1 MLDLLHPRHAL
12 VAYVYIV
19 FVAMIFRYR
28 FIIQPLWRAYDRF
41 AEGGIVQKSGAWI
54 SGWLPWMKVTE
65 EEESTPRIGRF
76 DRLKILLGMMLRL
89 KDDSQLKGIERFLAI
104 ESLMILAP
112 ISAALVLRLLL
123 GQPTELEWT
132 RIQFIIAITF
142 ATIWL
147 SIDIRKSHQISTSL
161 RKLESNY
168 ADPDVLRYGFQ
179 SILWTRDKL
188 VSLSEWEPEQVE
200 IEPAEDKPSD
210 VESSTLAKSAQ
221 EMASAAVVGVKRAAA
236 MGVATIDGQLQ
247 AQVNKVTGRSRLA
260 SFTRHTFI
268 VLSPLFMIYGVLPWL
283 G

>member
-19 FVAMIFRYR
+19 LVAMIFRYR

-54 SGWLPWMKVTE
+54 GGWLPWMKVTE

-76 DRLKILLGMMLRL
+76 NRLKILLGMMLRL

-123 GQPTELEWT
+123 GQPIELEWT

-147 SIDIRKSHQISTSL
+147 SIDIRKSHQISISL

-188 VSLSEWEPEQVE
+188 VSLSEWEPEKVE

-221 EMASAAVVGVKRAAA
+221 EMASAAVAGVKRAAA
-236 MGVATIDGQLQ
+236 MGVTTIDDQLQ
-247 AQVNKVTGRSRLA
+247 AQVDKVTGRSRLA

>member
-19 FVAMIFRYR
+19 LVAMIFRYR

-54 SGWLPWMKVTE
+54 GGWLPWMKVTE
-65 EEESTPRIGRF
+65 EEESTPRIGRVG
-76 DRLKILLGMMLRL
+76 RLKILLVMMLRL

-123 GQPTELEWT
+123 GQPIELEWT

-147 SIDIRKSHQISTSL
+147 SIDIRKSHQISISL

-188 VSLSEWEPEQVE
+188 VSLSEWEPEKVE

-221 EMASAAVVGVKRAAA
+221 EMASAAVAGVKRAAA
-236 MGVATIDGQLQ
+236 MGVTTIDDQLQ
-247 AQVNKVTGRSRLA
+247 AQVDKVTGRSRLA